1 MKFVMS
7 YSTCQGKYLLWT
19 VFDDND
25 DEFIKFKIGEFR
37 ICDCFLEWTIR
48 FQNVTK
54 DIVFSEENIDLFDEV
69 PTETINHILFAW

>member
-37 ICDCFLEWTIR
+37 ICDFLEWTIR

-69 PTETINHILFAW
+69 PTETINHILFVW